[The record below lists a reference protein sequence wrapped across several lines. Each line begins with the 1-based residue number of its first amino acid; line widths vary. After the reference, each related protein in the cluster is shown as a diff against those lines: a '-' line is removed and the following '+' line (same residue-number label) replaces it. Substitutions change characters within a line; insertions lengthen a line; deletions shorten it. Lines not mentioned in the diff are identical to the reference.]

1 MTELTKPQTMLSS
14 TLDTVAGH
22 TQDFTPTK
30 QICEYLN
37 AFHVYGDDKSR
48 WLIAGRFVE
57 AHHYCT
63 HVKENFRQCWYIVTG
78 LIYDSAEKDA
88 KLIGVEYM
96 IPKQIWNTLPDEEK
110 QYWHTHECEV
120 KSGMLIMPRP
130 AGMPNAVWEASET
143 KALEGVVNWYG
154 KTFHFWQ
161 VDKGDVLPLGP
172 PKLMKSFTN
181 EFQLPQEI
189 LKSRNEKF
197 DVDQAAKKKARTHI
211 KPEIDDTNDKKF
223 WEGEGFTLDFRKVKM
238 K

>member
-1 MTELTKPQTMLSS
+1 MTELSKPQTMLSS

-48 WLIAGRFVE
+48 FVE

-63 HVKENFRQCWYIVTG
+63 HVKENFRQC

>member
-1 MTELTKPQTMLSS
+1 MTELNKPQTMLSS

-48 WLIAGRFVE
+48 YDG
-57 AHHYCT
+57 
-63 HVKENFRQCWYIVTG
+63 FRQHKTSDSVGILLRVFGVIKQYLG